1 MPQDLPAENAV
12 WRFFARMPA
21 DRDILTQEALFFL
34 LATISSTHDTC
45 SEITTRPMTMTLPSR
60 HPSCPA
66 TQGNLSVVT
75 VLNLLQKC
83 VVHFC
88 SQFNI
93 VTGASA
99 PPLPSSSCAFAD
111 RAPPSSRNWPNG
123 VPCPLE
129 APRSL
134 CLASRQRYPRPLLR
148 PLRHVGPVPTTTAQ
162 AVPRS
167 QRAVPLMSGRS
178 STNALPPVASPTSTA
193 HNGTWTPT
201 LIPIRNRNLA
211 R

>member
-1 MPQDLPAENAV
+1 MTLLS
-12 WRFFARMPA
+12 RHLFFARYQARPT
-21 DRDILTQEALFFL
+21 TQ
-34 LATISSTHDTC
+34 D
-45 SEITTRPMTMTLPSR
+45 
-60 HPSCPA
+60 
-66 TQGNLSVVT
+66 NLSAVT

-123 VPCPLE
+123 VPCPPE

-162 AVPRS
+162 AVQRS
-167 QRAVPLMSGRS
+167 QRAVPLMLGRS